1 MDKVEGSLHSLTKY
15 ILNAKSA
22 SELKRPYL
30 TICTAR
36 KGLMT
41 SLFMGVVVPSQMSFP
56 LAVLLL
62 DRHFAKSPPFASIS
76 FFPAVY
82 SVSWSQKMWM
92 NSLKGLFIWFRQIFR
107 GFQQKLRSQKSLW
120 QFSCYTGGNVSHILI
135 SSTIIGWGGLTK
147 YTVMIA

>member
-1 MDKVEGSLHSLTKY
+1 MVEKLTNSIITLEKKKTLIFSYYNIVFISIQFQRKPYKLIAGLDSHYRSTKPKMDKVEGSWPGLLLSPN

-22 SELKRPYL
+22 SELERPYL

-41 SLFMGVVVPSQMSFP
+41 SLFMGVVPSAQMSFP

-82 SVSWSQKMWM
+82 
-92 NSLKGLFIWFRQIFR
+92 RE
-107 GFQQKLRSQKSLW
+107 
-120 QFSCYTGGNVSHILI
+120 
-135 SSTIIGWGGLTK
+135 
-147 YTVMIA
+147 

>member
-1 MDKVEGSLHSLTKY
+1 MDKVEGSWPGLLLSPN

-41 SLFMGVVVPSQMSFP
+41 SLFMGVVPSQMSFP

-62 DRHFAKSPPFASIS
+62 DRHFAKSPPFAISSIS

-82 SVSWSQKMWM
+82 REE
-92 NSLKGLFIWFRQIFR
+92 L
-107 GFQQKLRSQKSLW
+107 
-120 QFSCYTGGNVSHILI
+120 
-135 SSTIIGWGGLTK
+135 
-147 YTVMIA
+147 